1 VIKIIGQIRNVTNA
15 RDGGF
20 VIKLDVTENFADEA
34 GELLK
39 STNKNLSI
47 IIDEAKG

>member
-1 VIKIIGQIRNVTNA
+1 MKFIAQVKNVTNA
-15 RDGGF
+15 HDGGF

-39 STNKNLSI
+39 STGKNLAI
-47 IIDEAKG
+47 TIDEAKE